1 MRMLV
6 AVVCYLV
13 ACIAELLYI
22 VCILIGK
29 FARNKECSLRIG
41 FGKYRDQLVGVAVS
55 PRTVKRNADF
65 VVGAF
70 YIIYRQLYVFL
81 TGVYRRKYGEYTYSD
96 AGNQH

>member
-22 VCILIGK
+22 VGIFIRK

-55 PRTVKRNADF
+55 PRTVKRNADLLSVRF
-65 VVGAF
+65 TL
-70 YIIYRQLYVFL
+70 YIGSFTFPHRYL
-81 TGVYRRKYGEYTYSD
+81 
-96 AGNQH
+96 

>member
-13 ACIAELLYI
+13 TCIAELLYI

-41 FGKYRDQLVGVAVS
+41 FGKY
-55 PRTVKRNADF
+55 
-65 VVGAF
+65 
-70 YIIYRQLYVFL
+70 
-81 TGVYRRKYGEYTYSD
+81 
-96 AGNQH
+96 

>member
-1 MRMLV
+1 M
-6 AVVCYLV
+6 VCYLV

-22 VCILIGK
+22 VCILIRK
-29 FARNKECSLRIG
+29 FSRYKECSLRIG

-70 YIIYRQLYVFL
+70 YIIYRQLYVFR
-81 TGVYRRKYGEYTYSD
+81 TGVYRREYGEYTYSD

>member
-22 VCILIGK
+22 VGIFIGK

-41 FGKYRDQLVGVAVS
+41 FGKYRDPLVGVAIS
-55 PRTVKRNADF
+55 PRTVKCNADF

-70 YIIYRQLYVFL
+70 YIIYRQLYVL
-81 TGVYRRKYGEYTYSD
+81 RTGIYRRKYGEYIYSD
-96 AGNQH
+96 VGN